1 MSDYLQTLPYELKTK
16 LLSDIRTCAK
26 ILKLPIINR
35 QSPSNYT
42 HVFRASGSVSLFDP
56 ISKPEDA
63 KLLEDY
69 LLGMGFSPINL
80 KDMNEEGVLLEV
92 FNLDGS
98 LELSSFINRH
108 CENAS
113 DRYQI
118 NKACALISAILLL
131 SIASK

>member
-16 LLSDIRTCAK
+16 LLADIKSCAK
-26 ILKLPIINR
+26 LLKLPIINR

-42 HVFRASGSVSLFDP
+42 HVLRASGSVSTFDP
-56 ISKPEDA
+56 LSNPEDA

-92 FNLDGS
+92 FNPDGS

-108 CENAS
+108 CENTS